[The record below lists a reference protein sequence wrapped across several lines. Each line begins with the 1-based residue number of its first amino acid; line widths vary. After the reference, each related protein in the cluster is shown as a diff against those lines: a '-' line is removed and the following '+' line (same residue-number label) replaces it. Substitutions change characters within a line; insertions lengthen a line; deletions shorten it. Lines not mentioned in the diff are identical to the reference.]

1 MTERG
6 HTPPTFP
13 PGDTE
18 PTSGC
23 DAPSRL
29 PSSSAP
35 NDPIVRIRK
44 SLFSYLISK
53 AGLEVDW
60 DSGKLPV
67 GGAGK
72 QEYRPDRQTR
82 KVVRRLEK
90 QGHHMVADVVR
101 SYREHPAKGKSQRRI
116 RWDNIAM
123 YIVAILLPVLL
134 VGGEWWRKYVWVCL
148 CVAVIVS
155 LVSKPRKRHD

>member
-18 PTSGC
+18 PTSDR
-23 DAPSRL
+23 DAHTSRL
-29 PSSSAP
+29 PSSF
-35 NDPIVRIRK
+35 V
-44 SLFSYLISK
+44 
-53 AGLEVDW
+53 
-60 DSGKLPV
+60 SGN
-67 GGAGK
+67 GNGNG
-72 QEYRPDRQTR
+72 YRPDHQTR

-101 SYREHPAKGKSQRRI
+101 SYREHPAKGKRRSRI

-134 VGGEWWRKYVWVCL
+134 VGGEWWRKYLWVGL
-148 CVAVIVS
+148 CVTVIVS
-155 LVSKPRKRHD
+155 LVSKPRKRRG

>member
-18 PTSGC
+18 PTSGR

-29 PSSSAP
+29 PSSL
-35 NDPIVRIRK
+35 V
-44 SLFSYLISK
+44 
-53 AGLEVDW
+53 
-60 DSGKLPV
+60 SGN
-67 GGAGK
+67 GNG
-72 QEYRPDRQTR
+72 YRPDRQTR

-90 QGHHMVADVVR
+90 RGHHMVADVVR
-101 SYREHPAKGKSQRRI
+101 SYREHPAKGRPKSRSRI

-134 VGGEWWRKYVWVCL
+134 VSGEWWRKYLWVGL
-148 CVAVIVS
+148 CVTVIVS
-155 LVSKPRKRHD
+155 LVSKPRKRRD